1 MLSMEEQAL
10 SAALKES
17 AAGLGFDDVLLGR
30 VVRAGRRRRVRVR
43 AAGAAVA
50 AGAVAVVGG
59 VAVQSWDRP
68 DDDGTVAA
76 PETPTSSTPSETPAG
91 PDPELLAAFET
102 TRSVV
107 APLLAVNDSRYQEEQ
122 FHLALDFLTGDAI
135 LYLPYTGTIEP
146 AAVGVIDVEQLAA
159 DAVAA
164 AEATPGAASV
174 VPVIGVPLIDELDAV
189 SVRLFQTRAEWAT
202 DVRGVYWSWPNPE
215 DVSVTL
221 GVEEDEVAASLPATI
236 QLESG
241 ATATIKTDDEA
252 GPLNL

>member
-1 MLSMEEQAL
+1 MLSVEEQAL

-17 AAGLGFDDVLLGR
+17 AAGVGFDDVLLGR

-43 AAGAAVA
+43 AAGATVA

-59 VAVQSWDRP
+59 VVVQSWDRA
-68 DDDGTVAA
+68 DDDGTVAS
-76 PETPTSSTPSETPAG
+76 PETPTPTPSETPAG

-146 AAVGVIDVEQLAA
+146 AEVGVIDVEQLAA
-159 DAVAA
+159 DAVEA
-164 AEATPGAASV
+164 AEATPGAAPV
-174 VPVIGVPLIDELDAV
+174 VPVIGVPLIEELDAV
-189 SVRLFQTRAEWAT
+189 SVRLFQTRAQWAT
-202 DVRGVYWSWPNPE
+202 DDRGVYWTLPNPE
-215 DVSVTL
+215 DVSVTI
-221 GVEEDEVAASLPATI
+221 GVEEHEVAANLPATM

-252 GPLNL
+252 GPMIW